1 MNVKANADAAAGDAA
16 KDRGKPGSRRLA
28 GRPHGEMPLRSA
40 ATGEALRAERAAPCD
55 VAEIAPLSETEAFDT
70 QRADMETASK
80 PARRSRAESR
90 EQAINQIIDI
100 ATNEFVEKGLAGARI
115 DEIAG
120 KATKRKIYYYFEGK
134 DELYRAV
141 LERAYRRVRE
151 SESQVDVESGSAA
164 DALRRLIEHDVRYH
178 ARHPELVRL
187 VMNENIHR
195 AEHLKQI
202 DTLPQGNRRVIEI
215 LERII
220 ERGVAEGQFRAGI
233 DPVDLHLNMTA
244 LSFYNVSNQFTFAHN
259 FGVDMTSPAAIER
272 RAGQVADIILAWV
285 TKKD

>member
-1 MNVKANADAAAGDAA
+1 MTQTA
-16 KDRGKPGSRRLA
+16 KEPKP
-28 GRPHGEMPLRSA
+28 P
-40 ATGEALRAERAAPCD
+40 
-55 VAEIAPLSETEAFDT
+55 
-70 QRADMETASK
+70 
-80 PARRSRAESR
+80 RRSHAESR
-90 EQAINQIIDI
+90 EQAISQIVDI
-100 ATNEFVEKGLAGARI
+100 ATQEFVEKGLAGARI

-151 SESQVDVESGSAA
+151 SEGGVDIESGTAA
-164 DALRRLIEHDVRYH
+164 EALRRLIEHDVRYH
-178 ARHPELVRL
+178 SQHPELVRL

-202 DTLPQGNRRVIEI
+202 EGLPAGNHRVIEI

-220 ERGVAEGQFRAGI
+220 ARGVAEGAFRNGI
-233 DPVDLHLNMTA
+233 DAVELHMNMSA

-259 FGVDMTSPAAIER
+259 FGVDMTSPEAIER
-272 RAGQVADIILAWV
+272 RAKQVGDIILAWV
-285 TKKD
+285 TKAD